1 MTGVPVL
8 LEAGALTIRRGR
20 RTVLSGVALTVDP
33 GRAIHVAGPNGS
45 GKTSLLRV
53 LAGLAAP
60 RAGTLR
66 RHAACAFVPEKV
78 CLAPAVRCGEW
89 LRAMRALRGL
99 TGTDWEAAAG
109 ESGLDPAVLDRPA
122 VTLSRGMLQRV
133 ALLEAL
139 QCGCPLL
146 LLDEPFS
153 GLDDDGREWLA
164 AQVADRLDAGAAVLL
179 TDHSGSAAGR
189 VALTDVLRLR
199 DGGAHHTAALR
210 AATPLIGVSAGAGRG
225 GAQAV
230 TVRATHPDG
239 RAFERTIAAT
249 ASDDLLR
256 ALFKAGWHVEEVRR

>member
-1 MTGVPVL
+1 VTGVPVL

-20 RTVLSGVALTVDP
+20 RTVLSGVALTVGP
-33 GRAIHVAGPNGS
+33 ARAIHVAGANGS

-60 RAGTLR
+60 RAGTLH

-78 CLAPAVRCGEW
+78 RLAPALRCGEW

-99 TGTDWEAAAG
+99 TATDWDAAADA
-109 ESGLDPAVLDRPA
+109 SGLDPAVLARPA
-122 VTLSRGMLQRV
+122 ATLSRGMLQRV

-139 QCGCPLL
+139 QAGCPLL

-153 GLDDDGREWLA
+153 GLDDDGREWLSG
-164 AQVADRLDAGAAVLL
+164 QVAERLDAGAAVLL
-179 TDHSGSAAGR
+179 TDHSGAAAGR

-199 DGGAHHTAALR
+199 DGSAQHTAAER
-210 AATPLIGVSAGAGRG
+210 PPIPRIGAIAGAGPSAG
-225 GAQAV
+225 DV

-239 RAFERTIAAT
+239 RTFERTVAAA

-256 ALFKAGWHVEEVRR
+256 ALLDSGWHVEEVRR

>member
-1 MTGVPVL
+1 VTGVPVL

-33 GRAIHVAGPNGS
+33 ARAIHVAGANGS

-60 RAGTLR
+60 RTGTLR
-66 RHAACAFVPEKV
+66 RHAACAFVPEKIR
-78 CLAPAVRCGEW
+78 LAPALRCGEW

-99 TGTDWEAAAG
+99 TETDWNAAADA
-109 ESGLDPAVLDRPA
+109 SGLDPAVLDRPA
-122 VTLSRGMLQRV
+122 ATLSRGMLQRV

-139 QCGCPLL
+139 ASGCPLL

-164 AQVADRLDAGAAVLL
+164 EQIAERLDAGAAVVL

-199 DGGAHHTAALR
+199 DGAAHHVETKR
-210 AATPLIGVSAGAGRG
+210 PSTPRIGPAG
-225 GAQAV
+225 GAARAV
-230 TVRATHPDG
+230 IVRATHRDG
-239 RAFERTIAAT
+239 RTFARAVEAT

-256 ALFKAGWHVEEVRR
+256 ALLDAGWHVEEVRR